1 MPERVPFLSLGDD
14 YAEVRDD
21 VARRFASVLD
31 SQHFVL
37 GSQTEELESSFAA
50 LTGASHA
57 VACGSGTAALSLALA
72 AHGIGAGDAVIVPSL
87 TFVATGTA
95 VVRSGAVPV
104 FADVDPVTLNLGVD
118 ELRACLERSFETA
131 AGGLC
136 LPGSGAVL
144 RAVMPVHLFGR
155 AVDMNGIGDVARDAG
170 IAVIE
175 DAAQAVGASDVERVG
190 AWGDA
195 GCFSFYPTKN
205 LGAAGDAGI
214 VTTGDAGTAGRLRSL
229 RVHGASAT
237 GGEFSGVGF
246 NARMDELQAA
256 YLNAKLPRLAAWTR
270 RRGEIAARY
279 DERLRDAE
287 AGGWI
292 ATPGGA
298 RPAAHV
304 YHQYAVRIRRRAD
317 EPVRDRVADAM
328 QTAGID
334 TRVFYRLPL
343 HRQPCFASFA
353 AAAEC
358 PATDAAAAELL
369 SLPVYPSLSDE
380 SAGRVADALLDAV
393 ATAAT
398 S

>member
-1 MPERVPFLSLGDD
+1 MPERIPFLSIGDD
-14 YAEVRDD
+14 YAEVRED

-37 GSQTEELESSFAA
+37 GPQTEELESSLAA

-87 TFVATGTA
+87 TFVATGAA
-95 VVRSGAVPV
+95 VARSGAVPV
-104 FADVDPVTLNLGVD
+104 FADVDPGTLNLGAA
-118 ELRACLERSFETA
+118 ELRACLERSFEKA
-131 AGGLC
+131 AGAFRVR
-136 LPGSGAVL
+136 GSGAVL

-155 AVDMNGIGDVARDAG
+155 AADMKGVGRVAREAD

-175 DAAQAVGASDVERVG
+175 DAAQAVGAADTEGVG
-190 AWGDA
+190 AWGEA

-214 VTTGDAGTAGRLRSL
+214 VTTCDAGTAARLRSL
-229 RVHGASAT
+229 RVHGAST
-237 GGEFSGVGF
+237 VDGEFSGVGF
-246 NARMDELQAA
+246 NARIDELQAA
-256 YLNAKLPRLAAWTR
+256 YLNAKLPRLSAWTR

-279 DERLRDAE
+279 DDRLRDAE
-287 AGGWI
+287 AEGRL

-298 RPAAHV
+298 APPAHV
-304 YHQYAVRIRRRAD
+304 YHQYAVRIASQAG
-317 EPVRDRVADAM
+317 EPVRDRVADAL
-328 QTAGID
+328 QAAGIE
-334 TRVFYRLPL
+334 TRVFYRVPL
-343 HRQPCFASFA
+343 HRQPCFRGFASA
-353 AAAEC
+353 SSCPAAES
-358 PATDAAAAELL
+358 AADELL

-380 SAGRVADALLDAV
+380 SVDRVADALI
-393 ATAAT
+393 AAAAAGAR